1 MEGGRASSSPKAYTV
16 LKIPR
21 NPFFSS
27 FLLSSFF
34 SFSSIGP
41 LFFDILHQKNIQT
54 TLSVDRVHY
63 TPLIVPHDSV
73 PIQWACGKCALKRSV
88 ADPRNC
94 HGPLSF
100 FFFGKTDMSNFPQTG
115 HGIPLFL
122 RTRHDQFPPNLTS
135 KFIFCKPEVSR
146 HNTNNLSR

>member
-21 NPFFSS
+21 FFPS

-41 LFFDILHQKNIQT
+41 LFFYILHQKNIQT

-63 TPLIVPHDSV
+63 TPLIVPRDSV
-73 PIQWACGKCALKRSV
+73 PIQWARGKCALKRSV
-88 ADPRNC
+88 TVRPGPKKLSRTVVNRN
-94 HGPLSF
+94 F
-100 FFFGKTDMSNFPQTG
+100 FFLGKTTCSISPTG
-115 HGIPLFL
+115 HGIPSFW
-122 RTRHDQFPPNLTS
+122 RTRHDQFPPNQTW
-135 KFIFCKPEVSR
+135 KFVFLKTGGVA
-146 HNTNNLSR
+146 TQYK